1 MGVVSTRRI
10 SALCAAGLT
19 VLTSYASLAST
30 DAGSDKERQAL
41 KAVCGKCHNLEIV
54 TDTPRSYD
62 EWQDTI
68 QKMVDRGARGTDA
81 QFDAISDYLYRNLT
95 PIDVN
100 SADAA
105 QLQAVLDV
113 STPVADAI
121 ISRRSVRKFASLADL
136 KTVTGI
142 DPAALNAKFRLLFF
156 Q

>member
-1 MGVVSTRRI
+1 MGVAWTRRI
-10 SALCAAGLT
+10 ALGAAGLT
-19 VLTSYASLAST
+19 VLTGYAPLAGA
-30 DAGSDKERQAL
+30 DAALDKERQAL

-62 EWQDTI
+62 EWQDTL

-81 QFDAISDYLYRNLT
+81 QFDAILDYLYRTLT

-100 SADAA
+100 SADTT

-113 STPVADAI
+113 SAPVADALI
-121 ISRRSVRKFASLADL
+121 ARRSVRKFANLADL

-142 DPAALNAKFRLLFF
+142 DPASLDAKSRLLYF